1 MYTAD
6 DIRSQ
11 IKQSISTVTGIEAGD
26 IADNAAYRE
35 DLGLDSLSIL
45 EVAINVEFA
54 YKLEVPEEEL
64 KDIRTID
71 DTVGVIQRH
80 LEARQVAAA

>member
-1 MYTAD
+1 METEQ
-6 DIRSQ
+6 IRAQ
-11 IKQSISTVTGIEAGD
+11 IKQSISTVTGIEPAD
-26 IADNAAYRE
+26 IADNAAYRD

-54 YKLEVPEEEL
+54 YKVEVPEEEL

-71 DTVGVIQRH
+71 DTIAVIQRH
-80 LEARQVAAA
+80 LAARTAVAA